1 METRGWS
8 KDQQIGWKKVSYVKR
23 YYIVEKFKKKKNT
36 FIVLYYFVPK
46 KFSILLIHVMRH
58 FYSH

>member
-23 YYIVEKFKKKKNT
+23 YYIVEKFKKKNT
-36 FIVLYYFVPK
+36 FKVLYYFVPK

>member
-23 YYIVEKFKKKKNT
+23 YYIVEKLKKKKY
-36 FIVLYYFVPK
+36 I
-46 KFSILLIHVMRH
+46 
-58 FYSH
+58 